1 MNSELKIKAMA
12 LFNFLSMNHEKNK
25 RIGELSVKDVIEI
38 VEFLTTGG
46 SNAKNQ

>member
-1 MNSELKIKAMA
+1 MNNELKIKAMA
-12 LFNFLSMNHEKNK
+12 LFNFLKMKHQNDK

-38 VEFLTTGG
+38 VEFLATGG

>member
-1 MNSELKIKAMA
+1 MNNELKIKAMA

-38 VEFLTTGG
+38 VEFLADGG
-46 SNAKNQ
+46 SNAED

>member
-1 MNSELKIKAMA
+1 MNNELKIKAMS
-12 LFNFLSMNHEKNK
+12 LFNFLKMKHPNDK

-38 VEFLTTGG
+38 VEFLTAGG